1 VRSHRSDDEPEVT
14 VPTTEHAQNAVLEPV
29 RGPRL
34 SAIDVLFHPT
44 SRPAKGACPLHPPSE
59 AEMDAARVSAALV
72 AQCDNW
78 SCERNWLCEET
89 KFDDVRQYIESSS
102 RLFGL
107 AGYNPF
113 DITESLRQ
121 IELAVGLY
129 DFRGVYVHLAGF
141 GLPLTDARMYPAFAK
156 AAELSVPIVVELPRG
171 CAVESEVERIAGDF
185 PELKIILAQPNPL
198 VADLMLAAAH
208 CENIF
213 FALDAPSLAHVM
225 NQWTALASS
234 RSESSPDFFAEIFEQ
249 RCMWGSNGREWSEA
263 VSEPFPL
270 TSTAR
275 DAFFQGNAN
284 RVFALDQPP
293 YSRKPRSLVTEILAA
308 ETD

>member
-1 VRSHRSDDEPEVT
+1 MIATEKPEIT
-14 VPTTEHAQNAVLEPV
+14 PIGDLKPYSQLRTA
-29 RGPRL
+29 
-34 SAIDVLFHPT
+34 AIDVLFHPT

-59 AEMDAARVSAALV
+59 AEMDAAGVTAALV

-113 DITESLRQ
+113 DIAESLRQ
-121 IELAVGLY
+121 IELAVGSH

-156 AAELSVPIVVELPRG
+156 AAELAVPIVVELLRD
-171 CAVESEVERIAGDF
+171 CAVEGEVERVAADF
-185 PELKIILAQPNPL
+185 PELKIVLAQSNPS

-208 CENIF
+208 CENVF
-213 FALDAPSLAHVM
+213 FALDAPSLLHVV
-225 NQWTALASS
+225 NEWTELASS
-234 RSESSPDFFAEIFEQ
+234 RDESSPDFFAEIFEQ

-263 VSEPFPL
+263 VREPFPL

-275 DAFFQGNAN
+275 TAFFLGNAN

-293 YSRKPRSLVTEILAA
+293 ASRIPSSLVTEILAA

>member
-1 VRSHRSDDEPEVT
+1 MLTIEK
-14 VPTTEHAQNAVLEPV
+14 PV
-29 RGPRL
+29 SSTGNMTDLQLRAG
-34 SAIDVLFHPT
+34 AIDVLFHPT
-44 SRPAKGACPLHPPSE
+44 SRPAKGGCPLHPPSQ
-59 AEMDAARVSAALV
+59 AEMDGAGVAAALV

-89 KFDDVRQYIESSS
+89 KLDDVRQFIESSS

-113 DITESLRQ
+113 DITESVRE
-121 IELAVGLY
+121 IELAVGNY

-141 GLPLTDARMYPAFAK
+141 GLSLTDARMYPAFAK
-156 AAELSVPIVVELPRG
+156 AAELAVPIVVELPAG
-171 CAVESEVERIAGDF
+171 CALDGDVERIAGDF
-185 PELKIILAQPNPL
+185 PELKIVLAQPNPS

-208 CENIF
+208 CENVF
-213 FALDAPSLAHVM
+213 FALDAASLARVM
-225 NQWTALASS
+225 EQWSGLSSS
-234 RSESSPDFFAEIFEQ
+234 RTGASPDFFAEIFEQ

-263 VSEPFPL
+263 VREPFPL

-275 DAFFQGNAN
+275 NAFFQGNAK

-293 YSRKPRSLVTEILAA
+293 ANRKPRSLVTEILAA